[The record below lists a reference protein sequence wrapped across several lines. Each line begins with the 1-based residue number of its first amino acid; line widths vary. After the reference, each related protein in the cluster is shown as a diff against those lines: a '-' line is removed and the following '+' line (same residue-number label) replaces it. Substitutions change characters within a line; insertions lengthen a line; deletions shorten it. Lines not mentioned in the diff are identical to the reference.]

1 MMLRKFST
9 AAAILAYRINVDAFS
24 TSPSRSA
31 LALARRWLSL
41 QSTTDNNLE
50 GSLVSQTLEK
60 MESDEEFQEISRRIQ
75 RIGADGMT
83 REERFKRR
91 RALTE
96 LGVPNFMQF
105 VTEKNVDDTADGAI
119 QNMQLYRSQPT
130 ILQLN
135 IGLYCNQA
143 CSHCHVESSPLRK
156 KETMSSEI
164 AALCLKL
171 LHNSP
176 DVDTLD
182 LTGGA
187 PELNEQFRFL
197 VSLARQWSI
206 ENKRQLTII
215 DRCNLTVLLEPD
227 QTDLVDF
234 LKEHQVKVVASLP
247 CYGKDNVD
255 AQRGRGVFD
264 RSIAALLK
272 LNAAGYGTPE
282 HPELELDLVYNPS
295 GPFLPPSQETLSL
308 AYKRELMK
316 DFGIQFN
323 NLLTITNMPVS
334 VPYCICCFLPLSHDH
349 TSRIGALFD
358 FQIKRFADYLAK
370 QGKMKDYMELLVNN
384 YNSQTVKGLMCRNTV
399 SVGWD
404 GAIYDCDFNQ
414 QLGMQIVGEIHSSEI
429 TSTTKQK
436 LSVFDIQSLTDL
448 QKHSIRTDN
457 HCFGCT
463 AGSG

>member
-1 MMLRKFST
+1 M
-9 AAAILAYRINVDAFS
+9 A
-24 TSPSRSA
+24 
-31 LALARRWLSL
+31 
-41 QSTTDNNLE
+41 
-50 GSLVSQTLEK
+50 QTLEK
-60 MESDEEFQEISRRIQ
+60 METDEDFQEISRRIK

-83 REERFKRR
+83 REERFTRR

-105 VTEKNVDDTADGAI
+105 ATAKNVDDDAADGAI
-119 QNMQLYRSQPT
+119 QNMQLYRSQAT

-143 CSHCHVESSPLRK
+143 CSHCHVESSPLRR
-156 KETMSSEI
+156 KETMSADI
-164 AALCLKL
+164 AAKCLQL

-197 VSLARQWSI
+197 VKLARQWSI
-206 ENKRQLTII
+206 EQNRKLTII

-234 LKEHQVKVVASLP
+234 LKENHVKVVASLP

-264 RSIAALLK
+264 RSIAALHK

-295 GPFLPPSQETLSL
+295 GPFLPPSQETLSV

-334 VPYCICCFLPLSHDH
+334 VTFAPIYMLVS
-349 TSRIGALFD
+349 
-358 FQIKRFADYLAK
+358 FQ
-370 QGKMKDYMELLVNN
+370 G
-384 YNSQTVKGLMCRNTV
+384 
-399 SVGWD
+399 
-404 GAIYDCDFNQ
+404 
-414 QLGMQIVGEIHSSEI
+414 
-429 TSTTKQK
+429 
-436 LSVFDIQSLTDL
+436 
-448 QKHSIRTDN
+448 
-457 HCFGCT
+457 
-463 AGSG
+463 

>member
-24 TSPSRSA
+24 ASPSRS
-31 LALARRWLSL
+31 ALARRWLSL

-96 LGVPNFMQF
+96 LGVPNFVQF
-105 VTEKNVDDTADGAI
+105 VTEKSVDDTADGAI
-119 QNMQLYRSQPT
+119 RNMHLYRSQPT

-164 AALCLKL
+164 AAQCLKL
-171 LHNSP
+171 LQNSP

-187 PELNEQFRFL
+187 PELNQQFRFL

-227 QTDLVDF
+227 QIDLVDF
-234 LKEHQVKVVASLP
+234 LKEHEVKVVASLP

-282 HPELELDLVYNPS
+282 HPELQLDLVYNPS

-308 AYKRELMK
+308 AYKRELKK

-334 VPYCICCFLPLSHDH
+334 VPHCINCCF
-349 TSRIGALFD
+349 
-358 FQIKRFADYLAK
+358 AK
-370 QGKMKDYMELLVNN
+370 F
-384 YNSQTVKGLMCRNTV
+384 T
-399 SVGWD
+399 
-404 GAIYDCDFNQ
+404 
-414 QLGMQIVGEIHSSEI
+414 
-429 TSTTKQK
+429 
-436 LSVFDIQSLTDL
+436 SLTHL
-448 QKHSIRTDN
+448 TH
-457 HCFGCT
+457 
-463 AGSG
+463 

>member
-1 MMLRKFST
+1 M
-9 AAAILAYRINVDAFS
+9 A
-24 TSPSRSA
+24 
-31 LALARRWLSL
+31 
-41 QSTTDNNLE
+41 
-50 GSLVSQTLEK
+50 QTLEK
-60 MESDEEFQEISRRIQ
+60 METDEDFQEISRRIK

-83 REERFKRR
+83 REERFTRR

-105 VTEKNVDDTADGAI
+105 ATETNVDDDAADGAI
-119 QNMQLYRSQPT
+119 QNMQLYRSQAT

-135 IGLYCNQA
+135 IGLYCN
-143 CSHCHVESSPLRK
+143 VESSPLRR
-156 KETMSSEI
+156 KETMSAEI
-164 AALCLKL
+164 AAKCLQL
-171 LHNSP
+171 LQNSP

-197 VSLARQWSI
+197 VKLARQWSI
-206 ENKRQLTII
+206 EQNRKLTII

-227 QTDLVDF
+227 QTDLVHF
-234 LKEHQVKVVASLP
+234 LKENHVKVVASLP

-264 RSIAALLK
+264 RSIAALHK

-295 GPFLPPSQETLSL
+295 GPFLPPSQETLSV

-334 VPYCICCFLPLSHDH
+334 VTFASYMLELS
-349 TSRIGALFD
+349 
-358 FQIKRFADYLAK
+358 
-370 QGKMKDYMELLVNN
+370 QG
-384 YNSQTVKGLMCRNTV
+384 
-399 SVGWD
+399 
-404 GAIYDCDFNQ
+404 
-414 QLGMQIVGEIHSSEI
+414 
-429 TSTTKQK
+429 
-436 LSVFDIQSLTDL
+436 
-448 QKHSIRTDN
+448 
-457 HCFGCT
+457 
-463 AGSG
+463 

>member
-1 MMLRKFST
+1 MFRKFST
-9 AAAILAYRINVDAFS
+9 AAAILAYRVNVDAFS
-24 TSPSRSA
+24 VGPSPRSA
-31 LALARRWLSL
+31 SARTWLSL
-41 QSTTDNNLE
+41 KSALTTSSSSPDSIE
-50 GSLVSQTLEK
+50 GSLVAQTLEK
-60 MESDEEFQEISRRIQ
+60 MKSDEDFQDISKRIK

-83 REERFKRR
+83 REERFTRR

-105 VTEKNVDDTADGAI
+105 VTEKNVDDTAGGAI
-119 QNMQLYRSQPT
+119 RNMQLYRSQPT

-143 CSHCHVESSPLRK
+143 CSHCHVESSPLRR
-156 KETMSSEI
+156 KESMTVEI
-164 AALCLKL
+164 AAQCLKL
-171 LHNSP
+171 LQNSP
-176 DVDTLD
+176 AVDTLD

-197 VSLARQWSI
+197 VRFARQWSI
-206 ENKRQLTII
+206 ENNRKLTII

-234 LKEHQVKVVASLP
+234 LKENQVKVVASLP

-295 GPFLPPSQETLSL
+295 GPFLPPSQELLSI

-316 DFGIQFN
+316 DFGIQFH

-334 VPYCICCFLPLSHDH
+334 VTYRTSLIGIISSCFTPHTLICYF
-349 TSRIGALFD
+349 
-358 FQIKRFADYLAK
+358 
-370 QGKMKDYMELLVNN
+370 
-384 YNSQTVKGLMCRNTV
+384 
-399 SVGWD
+399 
-404 GAIYDCDFNQ
+404 
-414 QLGMQIVGEIHSSEI
+414 
-429 TSTTKQK
+429 
-436 LSVFDIQSLTDL
+436 
-448 QKHSIRTDN
+448 
-457 HCFGCT
+457 
-463 AGSG
+463 